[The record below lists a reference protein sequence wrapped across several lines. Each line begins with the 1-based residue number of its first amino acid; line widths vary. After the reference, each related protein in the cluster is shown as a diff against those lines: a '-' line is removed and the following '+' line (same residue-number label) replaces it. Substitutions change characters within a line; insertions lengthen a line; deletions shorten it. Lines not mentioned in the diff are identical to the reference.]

1 MLICKMLLKQ
11 MSSIINQ
18 NVENFIILI
27 NILYLLFFLR
37 DMYEGNLSLKD
48 ADDEQSK
55 FIAKL
60 KNLDKG
66 RKRNWKNSFLK

>member
-1 MLICKMLLKQ
+1 MILKQ

-66 RKRNWKNSFLK
+66 RKRN

>member
-48 ADDEQSK
+48 ADDEQ
-55 FIAKL
+55 A
-60 KNLDKG
+60 NLLL
-66 RKRNWKNSFLK
+66 N

>member
-1 MLICKMLLKQ
+1 

-66 RKRNWKNSFLK
+66 RKRN

>member
-1 MLICKMLLKQ
+1 MLLKQ

-55 FIAKL
+55 FIVKL

-66 RKRNWKNSFLK
+66 RKRN

>member
-1 MLICKMLLKQ
+1 MLLKQ

-60 KNLDKG
+60 KNLEG
-66 RKRNWKNSFLK
+66 RKRN

>member
-55 FIAKL
+55 FITKL

-66 RKRNWKNSFLK
+66 RKRN

>member
-11 MSSIINQ
+11 MSSNINQ

-66 RKRNWKNSFLK
+66 RKRN

>member
-1 MLICKMLLKQ
+1 

-27 NILYLLFFLR
+27 NSLYLLFFLR
-37 DMYEGNLSLKD
+37 DIYEGNLSLKE

-55 FIAKL
+55 LTAKL

-66 RKRNWKNSFLK
+66 RKRN

>member
-1 MLICKMLLKQ
+1 MLLKQ

-27 NILYLLFFLR
+27 NILYLLLFLR
-37 DMYEGNLSLKD
+37 DMYEANLSLKD

-55 FIAKL
+55 FTTKL

-66 RKRNWKNSFLK
+66 RKRN

>member
-1 MLICKMLLKQ
+1 MLLKQ

-66 RKRNWKNSFLK
+66 RKRN

>member
-1 MLICKMLLKQ
+1 MLLKQ
-11 MSSIINQ
+11 MSSNINQ

-66 RKRNWKNSFLK
+66 RKRN

>member
-1 MLICKMLLKQ
+1 

-27 NILYLLFFLR
+27 NILYLLLFLR
-37 DMYEGNLSLKD
+37 DMYEANLSLKD

-55 FIAKL
+55 FTTKL

-66 RKRNWKNSFLK
+66 RKRN

>member
-60 KNLDKG
+60 KNLEG
-66 RKRNWKNSFLK
+66 RKRN